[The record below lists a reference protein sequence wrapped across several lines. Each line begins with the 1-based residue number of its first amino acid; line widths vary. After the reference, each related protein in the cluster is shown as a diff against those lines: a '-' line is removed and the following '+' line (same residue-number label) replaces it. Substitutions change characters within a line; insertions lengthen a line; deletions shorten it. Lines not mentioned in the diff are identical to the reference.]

1 MSTRDDGSNKRRK
14 TYENKARSGPE
25 YEVSKSDKSDFND
38 NRSHTTTTNN
48 KNRDRPHNTSHQ
60 REDRDESKP
69 KALSLQQ
76 QQHLAHLAYQFPV
89 PEKGRKWTVS
99 IALPGSILDGSLTV
113 ELKTYLVGQIARA
126 CVMFNV
132 DEIVIYNES
141 AKGLSKENL
150 GKDDYLPKSDP
161 NLFMGRVLQY
171 LETPLYL
178 RKLLFP
184 MHRDLKFAGLLNPL
198 DPPHHVHL
206 DERSLFREGVVVRA
220 RDDKS
225 SIVNCGMRKEVLID
239 RLVPTGTRVTV
250 RIAGAE
256 KDKNAAKKDKNTK
269 AQAAIAA
276 MEKSAEEKMA
286 NQKFFMGTVVSP
298 KTPREETGY
307 YWGYQVRLADS
318 ISKVLT
324 ESPFENG
331 YDLTI
336 GTSDKGTPIS
346 TEVTSSIPHFA
357 HALLIFGGA
366 SGIETAV
373 EADED
378 LSCDAE
384 DAKDIFDFWIN
395 TCPAQGSRV
404 VRTEEA
410 LLVTMAALQNT
421 FTSQGV

>member
-1 MSTRDDGSNKRRK
+1 MDDHHNKKRKK
-14 TYENKARSGPE
+14 TYDNKERSGPE
-25 YEVSKSDKSDFND
+25 YEASGERAHKQHNSNNYRD
-38 NRSHTTTTNN
+38 NNN
-48 KNRDRPHNTSHQ
+48 
-60 REDRDESKP
+60 RDESKP
-69 KALSLQQ
+69 KPLSLQQ
-76 QQHLAHLAYQFPV
+76 QQHAAHLAFSFPV
-89 PEKGRKWTVS
+89 PEKGRNWTVS

-126 CVMFNV
+126 CCMFNV
-132 DEIVIYNES
+132 DEIIIYNES
-141 AKGLSKENL
+141 AKGLQKENL

-206 DERSLFREGVVVRA
+206 DERSLYREGVVVRA
-220 RDDKS
+220 KDERS

-239 RLVPTGTRVTV
+239 RAVPTGVRVTV
-250 RIAGAE
+250 KIAGAE
-256 KDKNAAKKDKNTK
+256 RKKGERLDKAAKN
-269 AQAAIAA
+269 QAAVAA
-276 MEKSAEEKMA
+276 MEAALEDKLA
-286 NQKFFMGTVVSP
+286 NQKYFMGTVVSP

-307 YWGYQVRLADS
+307 YWGYQVRLADA
-318 ISKVLT
+318 ISKVFT
-324 ESPFENG
+324 ESPYADG

-336 GTSDKGTPIS
+336 GTSDKGTPLTPAVS
-346 TEVTSSIPHFA
+346 ATMPNFS
-357 HALLIFGGA
+357 HALLVFGGA
-366 SGIETAV
+366 TGIETAV

-378 LSCDAE
+378 LACGAE
-384 DAKDIFDFWIN
+384 DSKELFDFWLN

-410 LLVTMAALQNT
+410 LLITMASLQGT
-421 FTSQGV
+421 FASQGI

>member
-1 MSTRDDGSNKRRK
+1 MDEKRGFKRQKNYDNK
-14 TYENKARSGPE
+14 ERSGPD
-25 YEVSKSDKSDFND
+25 YEASRSSKRTD
-38 NRSHTTTTNN
+38 NGDTHGGSSSKDQQN
-48 KNRDRPHNTSHQ
+48 
-60 REDRDESKP
+60 SKP
-69 KALSLQQ
+69 PSLQQ
-76 QQHLAHLAYQFPV
+76 LQHAAHLAYQFPV
-89 PEKGRKWTVS
+89 PEKGRSWTVS

-113 ELKTYLVGQIARA
+113 ELKTYLAGQIARA
-126 CVMFNV
+126 CVLFNV

-161 NLFMGRVLQY
+161 NLFLGRVLQY

-206 DERSLFREGVVVRA
+206 DDRSLYREGVVVRA
-220 RDDKS
+220 RDQNY

-239 RLVPTGTRVTV
+239 RLVPTGSRVTV
-250 RIAGAE
+250 RIHGAE
-256 KDKNAAKKDKNTK
+256 RDKKKLDKNSKT
-269 AQAAIAA
+269 QAAIAA
-276 MEKSAEEKMA
+276 MEASLSDDKAA
-286 NQKFFMGTVVSP
+286 LQKYFMGTVVSP

-307 YWGYQVRLADS
+307 YWGYQVRLADT
-318 ISKVLT
+318 ISKVFT
-324 ESPFENG
+324 ESPYPNG

-336 GTSDKGTPIS
+336 GTSDKGTPLTPAVS
-346 TEVTSSIPHFA
+346 SSIPHFS
-357 HALLIFGGA
+357 HALIVFGGA
-366 SGIETAV
+366 TGIESAV

-378 LSCDAE
+378 LKCDADE
-384 DAKDIFDFWIN
+384 AKDMFDFWLN

-410 LLVTMAALQNT
+410 LMITVAALQST
-421 FTSQGV
+421 FLSQGI

>member
-1 MSTRDDGSNKRRK
+1 MDQNRPNKRQK
-14 TYENKARSGPE
+14 SYDNKQRSGPE
-25 YEVSKSDKSDFND
+25 YEAGQNNHRENND
-38 NRSHTTTTNN
+38 
-48 KNRDRPHNTSHQ
+48 
-60 REDRDESKP
+60 REDRDEHRT
-69 KALSLQQ
+69 KAPSLQQ
-76 QQHLAHLAYQFPV
+76 LQHAAHLAYQFPV

-171 LETPLYL
+171 LETPL
-178 RKLLFP
+178 
-184 MHRDLKFAGLLNPL
+184 
-198 DPPHHVHL
+198 
-206 DERSLFREGVVVRA
+206 SLYREGVVVRP
-220 RDDKS
+220 RDKQY

-239 RLVPTGTRVTV
+239 RLVPTGSRVTV
-250 RIAGAE
+250 RTHGAE
-256 KDKNAAKKDKNTK
+256 KDDRNKKMDKNAKTL
-269 AQAAIAA
+269 AAIAA
-276 MEKSAEEKMA
+276 MEASLSGDKGAQ
-286 NQKFFMGTVVSP
+286 QKYFMGTVVSP

-318 ISKVLT
+318 ISKVFT
-324 ESPFENG
+324 ESPFPDG

-346 TEVTSSIPHFA
+346 PAVTSSIPSFQ
-357 HALLIFGGA
+357 HAVIVFGGA
-366 SGIETAV
+366 NGIETAV

-378 LSCDAE
+378 LKCGTE
-384 DAKDIFDFWIN
+384 DTKDMFDHWIN
-395 TCPAQGSRV
+395 TCPNQGSRV

-410 LLVTMAALQNT
+410 LLVTLAALQGT
-421 FTSQGV
+421 FTAQGI

>member
-1 MSTRDDGSNKRRK
+1 RRK
-14 TYENKARSGPE
+14 TYENKQRSGPDFE
-25 YEVSKSDKSDFND
+25 ASNRRTNSIESDDITISSKHGDDLHQKS
-38 NRSHTTTTNN
+38 
-48 KNRDRPHNTSHQ
+48 KN
-60 REDRDESKP
+60 
-69 KALSLQQ
+69 LSLQQ
-76 QQHLAHLAYQFPV
+76 LQHAAHLAYQFPI
-89 PEKGRKWTVS
+89 PMKGRPWTVS

-126 CVMFNV
+126 CVLFNV

-141 AKGLSKENL
+141 AKGLSKEGAI

-198 DPPHHVHL
+198 DPPHHVHQ
-206 DERSLFREGVVVRA
+206 DERSLFREGVVIRA
-220 RDDKS
+220 RDQKY

-239 RLVPTGTRVTV
+239 RLVPTGSRVTV
-250 RIAGAE
+250 RIHGAE
-256 KDKNAAKKDKNTK
+256 KDKKKMDKHSKT
-269 AQAAIAA
+269 AAAIAA
-276 MEKSAEEKMA
+276 MEASLLEGSDDNKAA
-286 NQKFFMGTVVSP
+286 LQKYFMGTVVSP

-318 ISKVLT
+318 ISKVFT
-324 ESPFENG
+324 ESPFPNG

-346 TEVTSSIPHFA
+346 SETASSISNFS
-357 HALLIFGGA
+357 HALVVFGGA
-366 SGIETAV
+366 TGIETAV

-378 LSCDAE
+378 LKCDADE
-384 DAKDIFDFWIN
+384 AKDMFDFWLN
-395 TCPAQGSRV
+395 TCPSQGSRV
-404 VRTEEA
+404 IRTEEA
-410 LLVTMAALQNT
+410 ILITMATLQGT
-421 FTSQGV
+421 LASKGV

>member
-1 MSTRDDGSNKRRK
+1 MSNHHDKKRKKSYDNK
-14 TYENKARSGPE
+14 ERSGPE
-25 YEVSKSDKSDFND
+25 YQANSGNSFG
-38 NRSHTTTTNN
+38 NN
-48 KNRDRPHNTSHQ
+48 HHSNNRDR
-60 REDRDESKP
+60 ERDESRPKP
-69 KALSLQQ
+69 LSLQQ
-76 QQHLAHLAYQFPV
+76 QQHLAHLAYAFPV

-126 CVMFNV
+126 CVLFNV
-132 DEIVIYNES
+132 DEIVIYNDS

-206 DERSLFREGVVVRA
+206 DERSLYREGVVVRA
-220 RDDKS
+220 KDEHS

-239 RLVPTGTRVTV
+239 RAVPTGVRVTV
-250 RIAGAE
+250 KIAGAE
-256 KDKNAAKKDKNTK
+256 REKGKKMDKTAKN
-269 AQAAIAA
+269 QAAVAA
-276 MEKSAEEKMA
+276 MEASLLEEKMA
-286 NQKFFMGTVVSP
+286 NQKYFMGTVVSP

-324 ESPFENG
+324 ESPFPDG
-331 YDLTI
+331 YDFTI
-336 GTSDKGTPIS
+336 GTSDKGTHLTPA
-346 TEVTSSIPHFA
+346 VTATMPQFS
-357 HALLIFGGA
+357 HALLVFGGA
-366 SGIETAV
+366 NGIETAV

-378 LSCDAE
+378 LSCGAE
-384 DAKDIFDFWIN
+384 DAKEIFDFWLN

-410 LLVTMAALQNT
+410 LLITLASLQGT
-421 FTSQGV
+421 IAGLGI

>member
-1 MSTRDDGSNKRRK
+1 MEENRGHKRKK
-14 TYENKARSGPE
+14 TYDNKERSGPD
-25 YEVSKSDKSDFND
+25 YEVS
-38 NRSHTTTTNN
+38 NN
-48 KNRDRPHNTSHQ
+48 KRT
-60 REDRDESKP
+60 DRDNDKGEQKP
-69 KALSLQQ
+69 KPPSLQQ
-76 QQHLAHLAYQFPV
+76 LQHAAQLAYQFPV

-206 DERSLFREGVVVRA
+206 DERSLYREGVVVRA
-220 RDDKS
+220 RDQNY

-239 RLVPTGTRVTV
+239 RLVPTGSRVTV
-250 RIAGAE
+250 KIHGAE
-256 KDKNAAKKDKNTK
+256 KDKKKMDKNAKT
-269 AQAAIAA
+269 QAAITA
-276 MEKSAEEKMA
+276 MEASLSDDKSAL
-286 NQKFFMGTVVSP
+286 QKYFMGTVVSP
-298 KTPREETGY
+298 KIPREETGY
-307 YWGYQVRLADS
+307 YWGYQ
-318 ISKVLT
+318 
-324 ESPFENG
+324 NG

-336 GTSDKGTPIS
+336 GTADKGTPIS
-346 TEVTSSIPHFA
+346 PTVMSSVPHFS
-357 HALLIFGGA
+357 HALIVFGGS

-378 LSCDAE
+378 LKCDADE
-384 DAKDIFDFWIN
+384 TKDMFDFWLN

-404 VRTEEA
+404 IRTEEA
-410 LLVTMAALQNT
+410 LLITMAALQGT
-421 FTSQGV
+421 LASQGI

>member
-1 MSTRDDGSNKRRK
+1 MSENRGQKRKK
-14 TYENKARSGPE
+14 TYDNKERSGPE
-25 YEVSKSDKSDFND
+25 FEA
-38 NRSHTTTTNN
+38 NN
-48 KNRDRPHNTSHQ
+48 TKRTDRG
-60 REDRDESKP
+60 EKDEQKP
-69 KALSLQQ
+69 KNLSLQQ
-76 QQHLAHLAYQFPV
+76 LQHAAHLAYQFPV
-89 PEKGRKWTVS
+89 PEKGRSWTVS

-126 CVMFNV
+126 CVLFNV

-206 DERSLFREGVVVRA
+206 DDRSLYREGVVVRA
-220 RDDKS
+220 RDQNY

-239 RLVPTGTRVTV
+239 RLVPTGSRVTV
-250 RIAGAE
+250 RIHGAD
-256 KDKNAAKKDKNTK
+256 KDKKKLDKNSKTL
-269 AQAAIAA
+269 AAIAA
-276 MEKSAEEKMA
+276 MEASLSDDKAA
-286 NQKFFMGTVVSP
+286 LQKYFMGTVVSP
-298 KTPREETGY
+298 KTPREESGY
-307 YWGYQVRLADS
+307 YWGYQVRLADA
-318 ISKVLT
+318 ISKVFT
-324 ESPFENG
+324 ESPFPNG

-336 GTSDKGTPIS
+336 GTSDKGSPIS
-346 TEVTSSIPHFA
+346 PTITSSIPNFS
-357 HALLIFGGA
+357 HALIVFGGA
-366 SGIETAV
+366 TGIETAV

-378 LSCDAE
+378 LKCDAE
-384 DAKDIFDFWIN
+384 ETKDMFDFWLN

-410 LLVTMAALQNT
+410 LLITMATLQGT
-421 FTSQGV
+421 FTSKGI

>member
-1 MSTRDDGSNKRRK
+1 M
-14 TYENKARSGPE
+14 
-25 YEVSKSDKSDFND
+25 
-38 NRSHTTTTNN
+38 
-48 KNRDRPHNTSHQ
+48 
-60 REDRDESKP
+60 
-69 KALSLQQ
+69 
-76 QQHLAHLAYQFPV
+76 
-89 PEKGRKWTVS
+89 KGRPWTVS

-126 CVMFNV
+126 CVLFNV

-141 AKGLSKENL
+141 AKGLSKEGAI

-198 DPPHHVHL
+198 DPPHHVHQ
-206 DERSLFREGVVVRA
+206 DERSLFREGVVIRA
-220 RDDKS
+220 RDQKY

-239 RLVPTGTRVTV
+239 RLVPTGSRVTV
-250 RIAGAE
+250 RIHGAE
-256 KDKNAAKKDKNTK
+256 KDKKKMDKHSKT
-269 AQAAIAA
+269 AAAIAA
-276 MEKSAEEKMA
+276 MEASLLEGSDDNKAA
-286 NQKFFMGTVVSP
+286 LQKYFMGTVVSP

-318 ISKVLT
+318 ISKVFT
-324 ESPFENG
+324 ESPFPNG

-346 TEVTSSIPHFA
+346 SETASSISNFS
-357 HALLIFGGA
+357 HALVVFGGA
-366 SGIETAV
+366 TGIETAV

-378 LSCDAE
+378 LKCDADE
-384 DAKDIFDFWIN
+384 AKDMFDFWLN
-395 TCPAQGSRV
+395 TCPSQGSRV
-404 VRTEEA
+404 IRTEEA
-410 LLVTMAALQNT
+410 ILITMATLQGT
-421 FTSQGV
+421 LASKGV

>member
-1 MSTRDDGSNKRRK
+1 MDEKRGHKRKK
-14 TYENKARSGPE
+14 TYDNKQRSGPD
-25 YEVSKSDKSDFND
+25 YEASSGK
-38 NRSHTTTTNN
+38 RPN
-48 KNRDRPHNTSHQ
+48 KGDSGDQ
-60 REDRDESKP
+60 DEPKSKP
-69 KALSLQQ
+69 ALSLQQ
-76 QQHLAHLAYQFPV
+76 LQHAAHLAFQFPV
-89 PEKGRKWTVS
+89 PEKGRQWTVS

-113 ELKTYLVGQIARA
+113 ELKTYLIARA

-220 RDDKS
+220 RDQNS

-239 RLVPTGTRVTV
+239 RLVPTGSRVTV
-250 RIAGAE
+250 RIHGAE
-256 KDKNAAKKDKNTK
+256 KDKKKKMDKDAKT
-269 AQAAIAA
+269 QAAIAT
-276 MEKSAEEKMA
+276 MEAELADDKGA
-286 NQKFFMGTVVSP
+286 LQKYFTGTVVSP

-318 ISKVLT
+318 ISKVFT
-324 ESPFENG
+324 ESPFPNG

-346 TEVTSSIPHFA
+346 SEITSTIPHFS
-357 HALLIFGGA
+357 HAVIVFGGA
-366 SGIETAV
+366 TGIETAV

-378 LSCDAE
+378 LKCDA
-384 DAKDIFDFWIN
+384 DAAKDMFDFWLN
-395 TCPAQGSRV
+395 TCPRQGSRV

-410 LLVTMAALQNT
+410 MLITMAALQNT
-421 FTSQGV
+421 LASQGI

>member
-1 MSTRDDGSNKRRK
+1 MSEQRGHKRKK
-14 TYENKARSGPE
+14 TYDNKQRSGPDFE
-25 YEVSKSDKSDFND
+25 TSSSKRVNKGANEDSDEEK
-38 NRSHTTTTNN
+38 
-48 KNRDRPHNTSHQ
+48 
-60 REDRDESKP
+60 SKP
-69 KALSLQQ
+69 APSLQQ
-76 QQHLAHLAYQFPV
+76 LQHAAHLAFQFPV
-89 PEKGRKWTVS
+89 PEQGRQWTVS
-99 IALPGSILDGSLTV
+99 IALPGSILDGSLT
-113 ELKTYLVGQIARA
+113 IARA

-220 RDDKS
+220 RDQTS
-225 SIVNCGMRKEVLID
+225 SIVNCGMRKEVLVD
-239 RLVPTGTRVTV
+239 RLIPTGSRVTV
-250 RIAGAE
+250 RIHGAE
-256 KDKNAAKKDKNTK
+256 KDKKKMDKNAKT
-269 AQAAIAA
+269 QAAIAT
-276 MEKSAEEKMA
+276 MEA
-286 NQKFFMGTVVSP
+286 NLSDDKGALQKYFLGSVVSP

-307 YWGYQVRLADS
+307 YWGYQVRIADS
-318 ISKVLT
+318 VSKVLT
-324 ESPFENG
+324 ECPFPNG

-346 TEVTSSIPHFA
+346 SDVTSAIPRFS
-357 HALLIFGGA
+357 HAVIVFGGA
-366 SGIETAV
+366 TGIETAV

-378 LSCDAE
+378 LKCDADE
-384 DAKDIFDFWIN
+384 AKDMFDHWIN
-395 TCPAQGSRV
+395 TCPRQGSRV

-410 LLVTMAALQNT
+410 VLITMAALQNT
-421 FTSQGV
+421 LASQGI

>member
-1 MSTRDDGSNKRRK
+1 MDENRGHKRKK
-14 TYENKARSGPE
+14 TYDNKQRSGPE
-25 YEVSKSDKSDFND
+25 YEASGKQNGSSN
-38 NRSHTTTTNN
+38 S
-48 KNRDRPHNTSHQ
+48 
-60 REDRDESKP
+60 REDAPQKP
-69 KALSLQQ
+69 KQPSLQQ
-76 QQHLAHLAYQFPV
+76 LQHAAHLAYQFPV
-89 PEKGRKWTVS
+89 PEKGRSWTVS

-132 DEIVIYNES
+132 DEIIIYNES
-141 AKGLSKENL
+141 AKGLSKEGTI

-206 DERSLFREGVVVRA
+206 DERSIYREGVVVRA
-220 RDDKS
+220 RDQNY

-239 RLVPTGTRVTV
+239 RLVPTGSRVTV
-250 RIAGAE
+250 RIHGAE
-256 KDKNAAKKDKNTK
+256 KEKGKKMDKNSKTA
-269 AQAAIAA
+269 AAIAA
-276 MEKSAEEKMA
+276 MEASLSADGDDKGA
-286 NQKFFMGTVVSP
+286 SQKYFMGTVVSP

-307 YWGYQVRLADS
+307 YWGYQVRLADAV
-318 ISKVLT
+318 SKVFT
-324 ESPFENG
+324 ESPFANG

-346 TEVTSSIPHFA
+346 PETISSIPNFA
-357 HALLIFGGA
+357 HALIVFGGTT
-366 SGIETAV
+366 GIETAV

-378 LSCDAE
+378 LKCDADE
-384 DAKDIFDFWIN
+384 TKDMFDFWLN

-410 LLVTMAALQNT
+410 LLITMAALQGT
-421 FTSQGV
+421 LASKGL

>member
-1 MSTRDDGSNKRRK
+1 MDQSRPNKRQK
-14 TYENKARSGPE
+14 SYDNKQRSGPE
-25 YEVSKSDKSDFND
+25 YEAGQNNHRDND
-38 NRSHTTTTNN
+38 NN
-48 KNRDRPHNTSHQ
+48 
-60 REDRDESKP
+60 REDRDDHRT
-69 KALSLQQ
+69 KAPSLQQ
-76 QQHLAHLAYQFPV
+76 LQHAAHLAYQFPV

-206 DERSLFREGVVVRA
+206 DDRSLYREGVVVRP
-220 RDDKS
+220 RDKQY

-239 RLVPTGTRVTV
+239 RLVPTGSRVTV
-250 RIAGAE
+250 RIHGAE
-256 KDKNAAKKDKNTK
+256 KDDRNKKMDKNAKTL
-269 AQAAIAA
+269 AAIAA
-276 MEKSAEEKMA
+276 MEASLSGDKGAQ
-286 NQKFFMGTVVSP
+286 QKYFMGTVVSP

-307 YWGYQVRLADS
+307 YWGYQVRLADA
-318 ISKVLT
+318 ISKVFT
-324 ESPFENG
+324 ESPFPDG

-346 TEVTSSIPHFA
+346 PAVTSSIPSFQ
-357 HALLIFGGA
+357 HAVIVFGGA
-366 SGIETAV
+366 NGIETAV

-378 LSCDAE
+378 LKCGTE
-384 DAKDIFDFWIN
+384 DTKDMFDHWIN
-395 TCPAQGSRV
+395 TCPNQGSRV

-410 LLVTMAALQNT
+410 LLVTLASLQGS
-421 FTSQGV
+421 FSAQDI